1 MQLSRA
7 YYQRTLA
14 GDMLSDLRWNPISLG
29 KLGMQSSYVTAM
41 EAATPR
47 LIVNFPE
54 LRATIPSHS
63 GARGGLM
70 GGTSR
75 SLGAGG

>member
-1 MQLSRA
+1 
-7 YYQRTLA
+7 
-14 GDMLSDLRWNPISLG
+14 
-29 KLGMQSSYVTAM
+29 M